1 MTAHTLLQVLGG
13 SVSYGEATILRDV
26 DLDVR
31 PGELLVLVGPNG
43 AGKSTLLGVLAG
55 DVALTRGKALLD
67 GEPIGSR
74 RAGEL
79 SRRRSVLLQEHRLS
93 FPFTVAEVVAM
104 GRAPW
109 HGRDESD
116 SDEAVVADAMRR
128 TDVERLATRKFPTL
142 SGGEKGRTS
151 FARVMAQEAPIVLLD
166 EPTAALDIAHQEA
179 LLTEAR
185 RLAREGHS
193 VVAVL
198 HDLSL
203 AAAYADRVCILAGG
217 RVRADGA
224 PGDVLRPDLL
234 SDVYGHPVDVFTHP
248 RTGDLIVT
256 PLRTPVEEVVR

>member
-1 MTAHTLLQVLGG
+1 MSPRATLQVIGAC
-13 SVSYGEATILRDV
+13 VEYGPASILRDV

-55 DVALTRGKALLD
+55 DIALTRGRALID
-67 GEPIGSR
+67 GEPIRSR

-79 SRRRSVLLQEHRLS
+79 ARRRSVLLQEHRLS
-93 FPFTVAEVVAM
+93 FPFTVTEVVAM

-116 SDEAVVADAMRR
+116 ADEAVIADAMRR
-128 TDVERLATRKFPTL
+128 TDIDHLSERRFPTL
-142 SGGEKGRTS
+142 SGGEKGRAS

-185 RLAREGHS
+185 RLAREGRA

-203 AAAYADRVCILAGG
+203 AAAYADRVCVLAGG
-217 RVRADGA
+217 QVRADGS
-224 PGDVLRPDLL
+224 PEDVLRPELL

-248 RTGDLIVT
+248 RTGDLIVS
-256 PLRTPVEEVVR
+256 PVRTPVEEVAR

>member
-1 MTAHTLLQVLGG
+1 MTARATLQVLGG
-13 SVSYGEATILRDV
+13 TVSYGSATILREV

-31 PGELLVLVGPNG
+31 PAELLVLVGPNG

-55 DVALTRGKALLD
+55 DVALTSGKALID
-67 GEPIGSR
+67 GEPIATR

-116 SDEAVVADAMRR
+116 SDEAVIADAMRR
-128 TDVERLATRKFPTL
+128 TDVTRLAERKFPTL

-185 RLAREGHS
+185 RLAREGHA

-203 AAAYADRVCILAGG
+203 AAAYANRICVLAGG
-217 RVRADGA
+217 QVRADGTPA
-224 PGDVLRPDLL
+224 EVLRPELL
-234 SDVYGHPVDVFTHP
+234 TDVYGHPVDVFTHP
-248 RTGDLIVT
+248 RTGDLIVS